1 MPALHTPTPQRVH
14 PVMTPTPHA
23 PASPSRPPRCAAL
36 PTLQT
41 PGAGGPVPPGARGGH
56 LPVRATET
64 GEGGLRPMPPG
75 PMSPWAAQRGWVGEP
90 GPLLSQPCPQLPR
103 ALAVGGGPVQ
113 AHRVGGLGE
122 PEPQPCLRART
133 TRASWRPCRS
143 RWAPGTAQRRT
154 RRRRSRRTKVSALQ
168 SGAGPGP
175 RAGRGLREDTA
186 PGRSLELC
194 WSAPSPWGPRPA
206 CPRGKASLSPG
217 GGIRGGEGLAAAGTP
232 QARACAHRQEQPG
245 PWGGGCERGLQAGDL
260 RPLTRVL
267 PVGGGASPG
276 RGHSAPHLATFF
288 PNGGL
293 GG

>member
-1 MPALHTPTPQRVH
+1 MHPPRPVAHPAAPPSPPCRLQELEDQYRREREEATYLLEQQRLVRVASGPCPRVPCPHGLHSGAGWGNQGPCFLSPALSCP
-14 PVMTPTPHA
+14 
-23 PASPSRPPRCAAL
+23 
-36 PTLQT
+36 
-41 PGAGGPVPPGARGGH
+41 
-56 LPVRATET
+56 E
-64 GEGGLRPMPPG
+64 
-75 PMSPWAAQRGWVGEP
+75 PWLW
-90 GPLLSQPCPQLPR
+90 
-103 ALAVGGGPVQ
+103 GGPVQ

-217 GGIRGGEGLAAAGTP
+217 GGIRGGEGRAAAGTP

-260 RPLTRVL
+260 CPLTRVL
-267 PVGGGASPG
+267 PAGGGASPG